1 MKTIQFDRSIFNP
14 IIIPDNVARGFVIEA
29 ASIDN
34 DTQAGG
40 KDMFG
45 VQWEWVPQVMGSM
58 VRDTLPPLVPDL
70 REWEKYVIFP
80 NLDDYD
86 WEGSAQGNASFFKAD
101 REYIIW
107 VMNGLFERLISFVG
121 FENAAIA
128 LIDDDVKPHVQRLFD
143 RLCDFYED
151 LIGRYK
157 KYYPVSAIFFH
168 DDWGGQ
174 RSPFFSVDT
183 VREMLL
189 PHLKRLVAY
198 THSLGLLFDFHSC
211 GKIEVFVPLMIEAG
225 VDIWSGQEIND
236 KPAVIREHR
245 GKILVKAGPKNL
257 AFGSNPEEAVRAA
270 TEDFVR
276 KYDGL
281 WDGIVVMDHTDGEL
295 FSKMLREAVSS

>member
-1 MKTIQFDRSIFNP
+1 MTNIQFSRSIFNP
-14 IIIPDNVARGFVIEA
+14 IIIPDNVARGFVIET

-80 NLDDYD
+80 DLDSYD
-86 WEGSAQGNASFFKAD
+86 WEGSAKSNAAFFKPD

-107 VMNGLFERLISFVG
+107 MMNGLFERLISFVG

-157 KYYPVSAIFFH
+157 KYYPVSAIYFH

-189 PHLKRLVAY
+189 PYLKRVVDCA
-198 THSLGLLFDFHSC
+198 HSLGLAFDFHSC

-225 VDIWSGQEIND
+225 VDIWSEQEIND
-236 KPAVIREHR
+236 KPAVIREHK
-245 GKILVKAGPKNL
+245 GKILVKAGPNL
-257 AFGSNPEEAVRAA
+257 LPHVQYPDEEVRAA
-270 TEDFVR
+270 TEDFIR
-276 KYDGL
+276 KYDDL
-281 WDGIVVMDHTDGEL
+281 WDGIVVQDLTDGAVFGKL
-295 FSKMLREAVSS
+295 LRETVSS